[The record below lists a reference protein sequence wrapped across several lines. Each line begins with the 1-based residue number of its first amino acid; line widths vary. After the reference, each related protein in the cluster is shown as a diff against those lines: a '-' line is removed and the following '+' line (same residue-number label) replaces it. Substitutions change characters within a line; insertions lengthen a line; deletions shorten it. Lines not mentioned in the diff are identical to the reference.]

1 MGIQWYYGSGASRQG
16 PFSAAELQ
24 SLAAAG
30 KIQPNDTVWKEGVA
44 QGVLAHRVKHLF
56 AAETEVESSRVAL
69 APAPAA
75 SSPVAES
82 ASAHESVKERYAA
95 AETIAAER
103 THATEGEAKASAA
116 SAQPDLVPIEPEQ
129 PRAASQASSTDKM
142 NSSEVIEPPEKPAAK
157 PPVQQP
163 PPRKG
168 RATAVRGAVIV
179 SQDGTTVYFRKKCAQ
194 CGHEE
199 TGRSRLPIRNG
210 VTRAGYF
217 CPKCRKLRPVE
228 IQGMT

>member
-1 MGIQWYYGSGASRQG
+1 MNVQWYYATGDTRQG
-16 PFSAAELQ
+16 PFSGEELQ
-24 SLAAAG
+24 ALAAAG
-30 KIQPNDTVWKEGVA
+30 KIQPGDTVWKEGMA
-44 QGVLAHRVKHLF
+44 RGVPAHRVKHLF
-56 AAETEVESSRVAL
+56 AEDAAAGVSNL
-69 APAPAA
+69 AVAA
-75 SSPVAES
+75 SAIDHPPATEKV
-82 ASAHESVKERYAA
+82 SAHESVREPHAA
-95 AETIAAER
+95 AETIATKRTAAAEG
-103 THATEGEAKASAA
+103 AAPEASALSPPPDPQEKEQVKQRLPAQSPDEIDA
-116 SAQPDLVPIEPEQ
+116 SEEVQ
-129 PRAASQASSTDKM
+129 AA
-142 NSSEVIEPPEKPAAK
+142 PAPK

-179 SQDGTTVYFRKKCAQ
+179 SQDGTTVYFRKKCSQ

>member
-1 MGIQWYYGSGASRQG
+1 MGIQWYYSSGDSRQG

-24 SLAAAG
+24 SLAEAG

-44 QGVLAHRVKHLF
+44 QGVLAHRVKGLF
-56 AAETEVESSRVAL
+56 TAETEPVNSGAVL
-69 APAPAA
+69 APPLAV
-75 SSPVAES
+75 SSPATAS
-82 ASAHESVKERYAA
+82 AAAHESVKEPSAA

-103 THATEGEAKASAA
+103 HRTSEAENTAASTEPLSDLLPVQPEQAEPSSQASAA
-116 SAQPDLVPIEPEQ
+116 DRL
-129 PRAASQASSTDKM
+129 
-142 NSSEVIEPPEKPAAK
+142 NPPEETDPEATPARK
-157 PPVQQP
+157 PPAPQP

-168 RATAVRGAVIV
+168 RASAVRGAIIV
-179 SQDGTTVYFRKKCAQ
+179 SQDGTTVYFRKKCIK

-199 TGRSRLPIRNG
+199 TGRNRLPIRNG

-228 IQGMT
+228 IQGQT

>member
-1 MGIQWYYGSGASRQG
+1 MNVQWYYTAGDTRQG
-16 PFSAAELQ
+16 PFSGTELQ
-24 SLAAAG
+24 ALAAAG
-30 KIQPNDTVWKEGVA
+30 KIQPGDMVWREGVA
-44 QGVLAHRVKHLF
+44 RGVPAHRVKHLF
-56 AAETEVESSRVAL
+56 AEDAAAGVSNLAVAPSAIDHPPGTETVAG
-69 APAPAA
+69 
-75 SSPVAES
+75 
-82 ASAHESVKERYAA
+82 HESVREPHAA
-95 AETIAAER
+95 AETIATER
-103 THATEGEAKASAA
+103 TAIAEGAAPQASA
-116 SAQPDLVPIEPEQ
+116 SPPPPDPQVKKPAQPPSPPQTPDKSDASEEAQ
-129 PRAASQASSTDKM
+129 AA
-142 NSSEVIEPPEKPAAK
+142 PAPK

-179 SQDGTTVYFRKKCAQ
+179 SQDGTTVYFRKKCSQ

>member
-1 MGIQWYYGSGASRQG
+1 
-16 PFSAAELQ
+16 
-24 SLAAAG
+24 
-30 KIQPNDTVWKEGVA
+30 VA
-44 QGVLAHRVKHLF
+44 
-56 AAETEVESSRVAL
+56 
-69 APAPAA
+69 
-75 SSPVAES
+75 
-82 ASAHESVKERYAA
+82 AHESVREPQAA
-95 AETIAAER
+95 AETIATER
-103 THATEGEAKASAA
+103 TAAAEGAPEASALSPSSDPQEKEHA
-116 SAQPDLVPIEPEQ
+116 KQPAQAPDIDAPEETQ
-129 PRAASQASSTDKM
+129 AA
-142 NSSEVIEPPEKPAAK
+142 PAPKA
-157 PPVQQP
+157 PVQQP

-179 SQDGTTVYFRKKCAQ
+179 SQDGTTVYFRKKCSQ

>member
-1 MGIQWYYGSGASRQG
+1 MNVQWYYATGDTRQG
-16 PFSAAELQ
+16 PFSGEELQ
-24 SLAAAG
+24 ALAAAG
-30 KIQPNDTVWKEGVA
+30 KIQPGDTVWREGVA
-44 QGVLAHRVKHLF
+44 RGVPAHRVKHLF
-56 AAETEVESSRVAL
+56 AEDAAAGVSNLAAAAAAIDHPPATETVA
-69 APAPAA
+69 
-75 SSPVAES
+75 
-82 ASAHESVKERYAA
+82 AHESVREPQA
-95 AETIAAER
+95 AETTAAEVAAPEA
-103 THATEGEAKASAA
+103 ATVSPPSDAREKEQAQAADRIDAPEEKQAAPAPKA
-116 SAQPDLVPIEPEQ
+116 
-129 PRAASQASSTDKM
+129 
-142 NSSEVIEPPEKPAAK
+142 
-157 PPVQQP
+157 PVQQP

-179 SQDGTTVYFRKKCAQ
+179 SQDGTTVYFRKKCSQ